1 MKNSIRN
8 RLRRGEPVIGSWIN
22 TASPVVAELMAAAGF
37 DFLTIDAEHSPVD
50 LLTALQLFQ
59 AIRSGNPACSPL
71 ARVPA
76 CSYSEMK
83 RFMDAGASG
92 IICPLVNTP
101 EQAQEVV
108 DAVRY
113 PPEGRRGVG
122 FCRDNAYGPLLNE
135 RLVNA
140 NAENLACIQIEHIVG
155 VRNIDAVLEVKGIDA
170 VFIGPY
176 DLSAS
181 LGTPG
186 RFTGSAFKEAV
197 SGIRAA
203 CRRHGVPVGIHIV
216 QPDVAALVKAF
227 REGCNLLAYSLDITM
242 LTTACADGLAEIR
255 KKVVRPR

>member
-1 MKNSIRN
+1 M
-8 RLRRGEPVIGSWIN
+8 RRGEPVIGSWIN

-50 LLTALQLFQ
+50 LPIAQQLCQ

-71 ARVPA
+71 VRVPE
-76 CSYSEMK
+76 CSYSEIK
-83 RFMDAGASG
+83 RYMDAGAAG

-122 FCRDNAYGPLLNE
+122 FCRDNTYGACLYE
-135 RLVNA
+135 RLARA
-140 NAENLACIQIEHIVG
+140 NGENLACILIEHIDG
-155 VRNIDAVLEVKGIDA
+155 VRNIDAILKVKGIDA

-181 LGTPG
+181 LGKPG
-186 RFTGSAFKEAV
+186 HFAGREFNDAISRT
-197 SGIRAA
+197 RNA
-203 CRRHGVPVGIHIV
+203 CRKHRIPVGIHIV
-216 QPDVAALVKAF
+216 HPDINAVIKAW
-227 REGCNLLAYSLDITM
+227 RSGCNLLAYSLDITL
-242 LTTACADGLAEIR
+242 LTTACRNGLADIR
-255 KKVVRPR
+255 KRLVKSRRTVA